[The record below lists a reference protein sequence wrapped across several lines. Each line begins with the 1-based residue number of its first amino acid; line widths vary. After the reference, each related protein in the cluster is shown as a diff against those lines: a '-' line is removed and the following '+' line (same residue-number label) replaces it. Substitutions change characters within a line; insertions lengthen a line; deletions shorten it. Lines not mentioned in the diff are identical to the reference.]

1 MPAHLNS
8 DEETMTPD
16 QCFDEMAVA
25 LGLPKD
31 TGYIDILAEVKM
43 KNDQLKIMEDIH
55 SGDMKIVK
63 MLKEKWN
70 EEQKKNEELKKML
83 GDLPDNIKWI
93 PSAEAWTF
101 SDDEGPDSP

>member
-1 MPAHLNS
+1 MPMPAHLNS

-31 TGYIDILAEVKM
+31 TGYIDILARVK
-43 KNDQLKIMEDIH
+43 
-55 SGDMKIVK
+55 
-63 MLKEKWN
+63 
-70 EEQKKNEELKKML
+70 ELKKML
-83 GDLPDNIKWI
+83 EDLPDNIKWI